1 MTTQHT
7 PGPWIIH
14 KSKFTFA
21 IQSSTEP
28 HAGLI
33 CHVYAKGDPSA
44 DEVGF
49 SRPEE
54 AQANAKLIAAAPDLL
69 AALHL
74 ALESLE
80 RVAPPVRP
88 EIPSYMQASW
98 CSLSLDAI
106 REALAKAEGK

>member
-1 MTTQHT
+1 MNTNHT

-21 IQSSTEP
+21 LQSSTEP

-54 AQANAKLIAAAPDLL
+54 AQANARLIAAAPDLL
-69 AALHL
+69 KDAKDVVSAWENGDL
-74 ALESLE
+74 AE
-80 RVAPPVRP
+80 AVR
-88 EIPSYMQASW
+88 W
-98 CSLSLDAI
+98 LSATI
-106 REALAKAEGK
+106 AKAEGKS